1 MWLILAHLVTIRERV
16 KCENSHFFINA
27 LLSFSS
33 SACHLVVMPSVDTFE
48 NVMKLSAMIV
58 QCLWENQSP
67 LLQLP
72 HLLPEQLKHFH
83 TKKRNISSIEGFAAL
98 PKKQRRCVS
107 IKLLKTG
114 APLMEWLVHGFK
126 FM

>member
-1 MWLILAHLVTIRERV
+1 MRHKANCVITLRYAFPQGYSTVGHSPLYINWPFIFHHVLVTY
-16 KCENSHFFINA
+16 
-27 LLSFSS
+27 
-33 SACHLVVMPSVDTFE
+33 LVVMPSVDTFE

-83 TKKRNISSIEGFAAL
+83 TKKRNINSIEGFAAL
-98 PKKQRRCVS
+98 PKKQRRYF
-107 IKLLKTG
+107 
-114 APLMEWLVHGFK
+114 H
-126 FM
+126 